1 MGEADEAECDLTALE
16 NYNLGLQIAS
26 VLIVLAASL
35 AGSILPALTEKTVDK
50 AKRQQALAL
59 FKMFGGGAI
68 LSTALLHMLGPSM
81 EIFGNPCIPEA
92 FKTYPSWGAVF
103 ALAGLLISQ
112 LLRSFGAHS
121 HDEDELALA
130 EKKKKSQ
137 QVYLLEFGIVVHSV
151 FIGFTLGTIGGDEQV
166 AFLIAICF
174 HQFFEGTAVSAI
186 VIDQFR
192 KRKMM
197 SIVLILLYVLSTPI
211 GVAVGIAA
219 RVSHENDPSMLL
231 AEGILNALSA
241 GILLYDGLVAIIAP
255 FFTSSIYSQN
265 TQLFRWASIF
275 LLWLGVAAMSII
287 GYWA

>member
-1 MGEADEAECDLTALE
+1 MAEADEAQCDLTALE

-26 VLIVLAASL
+26 VFIVLAASL
-35 AGSILPALTEKTVDK
+35 TGSILPALTEKTVDK
-50 AKRQQALAL
+50 AKRKQALAL
-59 FKMFGGGAI
+59 FKVFGGGII
-68 LSTALLHMLGPSM
+68 LSTALVHMLGPSM

-92 FKTYPSWGAVF
+92 FKTYPSWAPVF
-103 ALAGLLISQ
+103 ALAGVLISQ

-130 EKKKKSQ
+130 NKKKSQ
-137 QVYLLEFGIVVHSV
+137 VFLLEFGIVMHSV
-151 FIGFTLGTIGGDEQV
+151 LIGFSLGTLGGEEQV

-197 SIVLILLYVLSTPI
+197 SIVLILLFVLSTPI
-211 GVAVGIAA
+211 GIAIGIAA
-219 RVSHENDPSMLL
+219 RLSHENDPSMLL
-231 AEGILNALSA
+231 AEGILEGLAA
-241 GILLYDGLVAIIAP
+241 GILLYDGLVSIIAP

-265 TQLFRWASIF
+265 SQLFRWASIF
-275 LLWLGVAAMSII
+275 LLWLGVATMSII
-287 GYWA
+287 GNWA